1 MSTDVRTDVT
11 TTPDHTAPE
20 LFAREPVSPT
30 RPVKVDTEP
39 PAPQQR
45 HSKPI
50 TDKKHMRNYVLTMC
64 VLGLLAI
71 GFTVAIMA
79 YNNPVDVGTS
89 GWWTIVGMRRDSLIT
104 IGVVALCHSI
114 STIAFQTAV
123 GNRIITPGIMGF
135 GSLYTAIQTLFVFTF
150 GMAGASMLVGVPQFF
165 LQMLVMMLVA
175 TALYSWLLS
184 GKFSNI
190 HIMLLVGVVLGGTLG
205 QTSNF
210 MQRMLTPSE
219 FDVLT
224 ARLFGNISNARTEY
238 LPYAIPIAL
247 IVAAVLWM
255 RTNTLN
261 VLALGKSTALNLG
274 INYKR
279 ELIFI
284 LALVSIL
291 VSLATALVGPMMF
304 LGFLSAMLAYQLAD
318 TYSHRLLFPLGFLAA
333 YTVLVASYFIL
344 RHVWSAGG
352 AVTIVVELIGGA
364 AFLFFIMR
372 KGRL

>member
-1 MSTDVRTDVT
+1 MSADVRTNASTKELDQERF
-11 TTPDHTAPE
+11 TPLAP
-20 LFAREPVSPT
+20 V
-30 RPVKVDTEP
+30 
-39 PAPQQR
+39 PAR

-50 TDKKHMRNYVLTMC
+50 TDRKHLRSYVLTTS

-71 GFTVAIMA
+71 GFTIALMT
-79 YNNPVDVGTS
+79 YNNPVEIGTR
-89 GWWTIVGMRRDSLIT
+89 GWWQVVDMRRDSLIT
-104 IGVVALCHSI
+104 IAVVALCHSV

-135 GSLYTAIQTLFVFTF
+135 GALYTAIQTVVVFIF
-150 GMAGASMLVGVPQFF
+150 GMAGASMLVGIWQFF

-184 GKFSNI
+184 GRFSNI
-190 HIMLLVGVVLGGTLG
+190 HIMLLVGVVIGGTLG
-205 QTSNF
+205 QMSNF
-210 MQRMLTPSE
+210 LQRMLTPSE

-238 LPYAIPIAL
+238 LPYAVPIVL

-255 RTNTLN
+255 RANRLN

-279 ELIFI
+279 ELIGI

-304 LGFLSAMLAYQLAD
+304 LGFLSAMLAYQLGD

-333 YTVLVASYFIL
+333 YTVLAASYFIL

-352 AVTIVVELIGGA
+352 AVTIVVELIGGLV
-364 AFLFFIMR
+364 FLFFLLR

>member
-1 MSTDVRTDVT
+1 MSTDVRPQVRVDDAPQQRF
-11 TTPDHTAPE
+11 TPDVPSPT
-20 LFAREPVSPT
+20 EPVDLYPQ
-30 RPVKVDTEP
+30 P
-39 PAPQQR
+39 PAPRQR

-50 TDKKHMRNYVLTMC
+50 TGKRHRRNYVLVMC

-71 GFTVAIMA
+71 GFTVGIMT
-79 YNNPVDVGTS
+79 YNNPGEVGS
-89 GWWTIVGMRRDSLIT
+89 RGWWLIVGMRRDSLIT

-114 STIAFQTAV
+114 STIAFQTVV
-123 GNRIITPGIMGF
+123 GNRILTPGIMGF
-135 GSLYTAIQTLFVFTF
+135 GSLYTAIQTLFVFMF
-150 GMAGASMLVGVPQFF
+150 GMAGASMLVGVSQFF

-184 GKFSNI
+184 GKFSNV
-190 HIMLLVGVVLGGTLG
+190 HIMLLVGVVLGGALG
-205 QTSNF
+205 QMSNF

-238 LPYAIPIAL
+238 LPYAVPIAV
-247 IVAAVLWM
+247 IVAGVLWM
-255 RTNTLN
+255 RTRTLN

-274 INYKR
+274 ISYKR
-279 ELIFI
+279 ELIVT

-304 LGFLSAMLAYQLAD
+304 LGFLGAMLAYQLAD
-318 TYSHRLLFPLGFLAA
+318 TYSHRHLFPLGFLAA
-333 YTVLVASYFIL
+333 YTILAASYFIL
-344 RHVWSAGG
+344 RHVWDAAG
-352 AVTIVVELIGGA
+352 AVTIIVELIGGA
-364 AFLFFIMR
+364 AFLFFILR